1 MTFKHGLS
9 ASVVALVSFSVLVS
23 GVAPASAASGGR
35 SGAVKAGGKCGNWK
49 RAGSLPGKWS
59 TVKDTC
65 SLFGHAGY
73 TVSYAW
79 AAEKGSLCVKVKGLK
94 NGEVKWFDA
103 GCGKKGQIAKV
114 PWGNAAD
121 YKAIKVKGAAL
132 FRWR

>member
-1 MTFKHGLS
+1 MTFKRGIS
-9 ASVVALVSFSVLVS
+9 AGMVALVSCSVL
-23 GVAPASAASGGR
+23 ASGGVPVNAAAGGR
-35 SGAVKAGGKCGNWK
+35 LVAVKAAGKCGNWK

-59 TVKDTC
+59 VAKDTC
-65 SLFGHAGY
+65 SIFGHAGY

-94 NGEVKWFDA
+94 GGKMKWFDA
-103 GCGKKGQIAKV
+103 GCGKKGQITKV

-132 FRWR
+132 LRWR

>member
-1 MTFKHGLS
+1 MTFKRRIS
-9 ASVVALVSFSVLVS
+9 ASVVALVSFSVVAS
-23 GVAPASAASGGR
+23 GVAPVNAASGER
-35 SGAVKAGGKCGNWK
+35 LGAVTAAGKCGNWK

-59 TVKDTC
+59 TAKDTC

-94 NGEVKWFDA
+94 RGKVKWFDA
-103 GCGKKGQIAKV
+103 GCGKKGQITKV

-121 YKAIKVKGAAL
+121 YKAVKVKGAAL